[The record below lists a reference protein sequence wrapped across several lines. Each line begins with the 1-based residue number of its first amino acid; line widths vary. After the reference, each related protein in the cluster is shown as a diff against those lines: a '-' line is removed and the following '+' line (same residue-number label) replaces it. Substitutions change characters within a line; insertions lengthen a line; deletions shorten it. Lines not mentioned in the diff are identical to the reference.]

1 MFSKKVRRINNQNN
15 FFYLTLAL
23 VFLLISA
30 SLNKVITSGI
40 LQYILEAFTLITF
53 GICLLSLRFDK
64 NWFRFLSSLV
74 VAWLIAVITRTIFG
88 IEEIEIIMLS
98 LMFIFFYGTFRSIMR
113 QILFTGSINSNKIIG
128 SMALFLLIGLMW
140 AIGYLILIHFLP
152 GAFQGINKGAWQEN
166 FADAAYF
173 SFVTLT
179 TLGYGDILPIMP
191 IAKVL
196 AYLEAIVGVFYMA
209 IVVSS
214 LVSSSR
220 EQYTIEHIEHIEH
233 IDD

>member
-1 MFSKKVRRINNQNN
+1 MLSKKLNEKSQRINTQNN

-30 SLNKVITSGI
+30 SLEKVITSGF
-40 LQYILEAFTLITF
+40 LQYMLEVFTLITF

-74 VAWLIAVITRTIFG
+74 VAWLVAVVTRAVLG
-88 IEEIEIIMLS
+88 IEEIEIIMLF
-98 LMFIFFYGTFRSIMR
+98 LMFIFFFGTFRSIMR

-128 SMALFLLIGLMW
+128 SMALFLLLGLMW
-140 AIGYLILIHFLP
+140 AIGYLILIHFFP
-152 GAFQGINKGAWQEN
+152 GSFHGISKGSWHEN

-179 TLGYGDILPIMP
+179 TLGYGDILPITP
-191 IAKVL
+191 IAKVF

-220 EQYTIEHIEHIEH
+220 EQYF
-233 IDD
+233 IDHSDD

>member
-1 MFSKKVRRINNQNN
+1 MLNKQSQHINNQNN

-30 SLNKVITSGI
+30 SLDKVITSGL

-64 NWFRFLSSLV
+64 SWFRFLLSLV
-74 VAWLIAVITRTIFG
+74 VAWLVAVVTRVVLG
-88 IEEIEIIMLS
+88 VEEIEVIMLL

-113 QILFTGSINSNKIIG
+113 QILFTGSINTNKIIG
-128 SMALFLLIGLMW
+128 SMALFLLLGLMW

-152 GAFQGINKGAWQEN
+152 GSFHGINKGPWHEN

-179 TLGYGDILPIMP
+179 TLGYGDILPITP
-191 IAKVL
+191 IAKVF

-220 EQYTIEHIEHIEH
+220 VQYFNDNT
-233 IDD
+233 DQ

>member
-1 MFSKKVRRINNQNN
+1 MLNKQSQHINNQNN

-30 SLNKVITSGI
+30 SLDKVITSGL

-64 NWFRFLSSLV
+64 SWFRFLLSLV
-74 VAWLIAVITRTIFG
+74 VAWLVAVIIRAVLG
-88 IEEIEIIMLS
+88 VEEIEVIMLL

-113 QILFTGSINSNKIIG
+113 QILFTGSINTNKIIG
-128 SMALFLLIGLMW
+128 SMTLFLLLGLMW

-152 GAFQGINKGAWQEN
+152 GSFHGINKGPWHEN

-179 TLGYGDILPIMP
+179 TLGYGDILPITP
-191 IAKVL
+191 IAKVF

-220 EQYTIEHIEHIEH
+220 VQYFNDNS
-233 IDD
+233 DD

>member
-1 MFSKKVRRINNQNN
+1 MLSKKAQRINNQNN

-30 SLNKVITSGI
+30 SLDKVITSGF
-40 LQYILEAFTLITF
+40 LQYILEVFTFITF

-64 NWFRFLSSLV
+64 NWFRFLLLLV
-74 VAWLIAVITRTIFG
+74 VAWLIAVITRTVLG
-88 IEEIEIIMLS
+88 IEEIEIIMLL
-98 LMFIFFYGTFRSIMR
+98 LMFTFFYGTFCSIMR
-113 QILFTGSINSNKIIG
+113 QILFTGSITANKIIG
-128 SMALFLLIGLMW
+128 SMALFLLLGLMW

-152 GAFQGINKGAWQEN
+152 GSFQGINKGAWHEN

-179 TLGYGDILPIMP
+179 TLGYGDILPILP

-220 EQYTIEHIEHIEH
+220 EQYFIEHV
-233 IDD
+233 DD

>member
-1 MFSKKVRRINNQNN
+1 MLNKKSQHINNQNN

-30 SLNKVITSGI
+30 SLDKVITSGL

-64 NWFRFLSSLV
+64 SWFRFLLSLV
-74 VAWLIAVITRTIFG
+74 VAWLVAVIIRAVLG
-88 IEEIEIIMLS
+88 VEEIEVIMLL

-113 QILFTGSINSNKIIG
+113 QILFTGSINTNKIIG
-128 SMALFLLIGLMW
+128 SMTLFLLLGLMW

-152 GAFQGINKGAWQEN
+152 GSFHGINKGPWHEN

-179 TLGYGDILPIMP
+179 TLGYGDILPITP
-191 IAKVL
+191 IAKVF

-220 EQYTIEHIEHIEH
+220 VQYFNDNS
-233 IDD
+233 DD

>member
-1 MFSKKVRRINNQNN
+1 MLNKQSQHINNENN

-30 SLNKVITSGI
+30 SLDKEITSGL
-40 LQYILEAFTLITF
+40 LQYILEAFTLMTF

-64 NWFRFLSSLV
+64 SWFRFLLSLV
-74 VAWLIAVITRTIFG
+74 VAWLVAVITRAVLG
-88 IEEIEIIMLS
+88 VEEIEVIMLS

-113 QILFTGSINSNKIIG
+113 QILFTGSINTNKIIG
-128 SMALFLLIGLMW
+128 SMALFLLLGLMW

-152 GAFQGINKGAWQEN
+152 ESFHGINKGPWHEN

-179 TLGYGDILPIMP
+179 TLGYGDILPVTS
-191 IAKVL
+191 IAKVF

-220 EQYTIEHIEHIEH
+220 VQYFNDNT
-233 IDD
+233 DN

>member
-1 MFSKKVRRINNQNN
+1 MLNKQSQHINNQNN

-30 SLNKVITSGI
+30 SLDKEITSGL
-40 LQYILEAFTLITF
+40 LQYILEAFTLMTF

-64 NWFRFLSSLV
+64 SWFRFLLSLV
-74 VAWLIAVITRTIFG
+74 VAWLVAVITRAVLG
-88 IEEIEIIMLS
+88 AEEIEVIMLS

-113 QILFTGSINSNKIIG
+113 QILFTGSINTNKIIG
-128 SMALFLLIGLMW
+128 SMALFLLLGLMW

-152 GAFQGINKGAWQEN
+152 ESFNGINKGPWHEN

-179 TLGYGDILPIMP
+179 TLGYGDILPVTS
-191 IAKVL
+191 IAKVF

-220 EQYTIEHIEHIEH
+220 VQYFNDNTG
-233 IDD
+233 D